1 MNKLT
6 SPISAKHFPEVS
18 TSEEFLSSLYSIAYL
33 QEQVSNDY
41 DLLKVEIVTFKK
53 NRISLIGN
61 PFIRLHSKLVEL
73 IYLLKLHTLNC
84 RVYNDLLF
92 DDVEIDDNLN
102 LQLKSLLATTKDLI
116 EKYANIKEK
125 LITTPT
131 PVKTTPR
138 L

>member
-1 MNKLT
+1 L
-6 SPISAKHFPEVS
+6 S
-18 TSEEFLSSLYSIAYL
+18 T
-33 QEQVSNDY
+33 
-41 DLLKVEIVTFKK
+41 VTFKK

-125 LITTPT
+125 LITTPHTHTHTHT
-131 PVKTTPR
+131 PV
-138 L
+138 